1 MARKQGGG
9 NSLSFIE
16 GGDFNYLACYAVI
29 EEAAD
34 EGGRSAGS
42 RFLAET
48 LTRFRFDYI
57 AS

>member
-9 NSLSFIE
+9 NSFIE

-34 EGGRSAGS
+34 ELGRSAGS
-42 RFLAET
+42 RFSGGDFNA
-48 LTRFRFDYI
+48 FSF
-57 AS
+57 